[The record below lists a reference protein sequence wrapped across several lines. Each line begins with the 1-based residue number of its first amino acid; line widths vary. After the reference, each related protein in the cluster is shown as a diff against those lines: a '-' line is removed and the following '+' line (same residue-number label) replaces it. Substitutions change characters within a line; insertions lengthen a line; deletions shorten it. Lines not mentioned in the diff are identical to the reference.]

1 MPQEAER
8 SATWAGRIAWVLLA
22 GLVAMAAVALSESRQ
37 SVMPLGSSA
46 WMPGRPAGAAA
57 PGRARRPLSG
67 ASILGGR
74 YNERRPMW
82 ESMLS
87 F

>member
-1 MPQEAER
+1 MPQEAKR
-8 SATWAGRIAWVLLA
+8 SAAWAGRIAWVLLA
-22 GLVAMAAVALSESRQ
+22 GLAAMAAVPLSGSKQ
-37 SVMPLGSSA
+37 SVMQLDLSA
-46 WMPGRPAGAAA
+46 WLPGRPAGAAA

-74 YNERRPMW
+74 YNERRPKW